1 MISSVYLTVWTVIL
15 FNVIIFVDQKRSVKV
30 IHREIRIIKTVD
42 DLRECK
48 SRKRN
53 HIFNKQSM
61 SFTAWSTDNTLN
73 GNFDFSSKKIICQLW
88 LPQVH
93 SIEDKEN
100 EEMRSEYSFL
110 NFIRASKS
118 FLALEVLSFIE

>member
-1 MISSVYLTVWTVIL
+1 
-15 FNVIIFVDQKRSVKV
+15 VKV

-61 SFTAWSTDNTLN
+61 SLTACSTDNTLN
-73 GNFDFSSKKIICQLW
+73 GNFDFSSKKIIEARIGRMHMS
-88 LPQVH
+88 VMTATGAF
-93 SIEDKEN
+93 N
-100 EEMRSEYSFL
+100 R
-110 NFIRASKS
+110 R
-118 FLALEVLSFIE
+118 